1 MPAKPPHFLLVVAGF
16 AGNHQQKKKT
26 LGHRPKGTRL
36 PKPFHH
42 VSPNYYEN
50 TLTFGPELGKLGI
63 APHHPIGYNDG
74 RFDGIAALIRDGGGQ
89 AKGQRPPGT
98 GLPIHAMNRASAPC

>member
-26 LGHRPKGTRL
+26 LGRRPKGTRL
-36 PKPFHH
+36 PKPFHR

-74 RFDGIAALIRDGGGQ
+74 RFGGVAALMCVGSRQ
-89 AKGQRPPGT
+89 AKGQHHDGT
-98 GLPIHAMNRASAPC
+98 GRPTTL